1 MLMKSPNDLW
11 ADLGELPEEEV
22 IHMMTKLFTI
32 YEVKLKNKPA
42 DQEALNFFRNLDNS
56 ISQTSQCNLNR
67 R

>member
-1 MLMKSPNDLW
+1 MKSPNDIW

-32 YEVKLKNKPA
+32 YEKKLKNKPG
-42 DQEALNFFRNLDNS
+42 DQEALNFFINLDNS
-56 ISQTSQCNLNR
+56 IRQTDQCNLNR

>member
-1 MLMKSPNDLW
+1 MKSPNDIW

-32 YEVKLKNKPA
+32 YEKKLKNKPE
-42 DQEALNFFRNLDNS
+42 DQEALNFFINLDNS
-56 ISQTSQCNLNR
+56 IRQTDQCNLNR